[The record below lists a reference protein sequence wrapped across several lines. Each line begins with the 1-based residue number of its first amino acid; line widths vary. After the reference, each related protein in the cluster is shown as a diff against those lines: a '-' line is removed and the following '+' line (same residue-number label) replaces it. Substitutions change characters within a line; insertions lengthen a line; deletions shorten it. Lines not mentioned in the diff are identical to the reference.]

1 MKRLFVC
8 KTTWEIFVT
17 LTEAFKEYNK
27 TGEKIEII
35 IEFAEENKSFIPE
48 VEKLD
53 CVSKLKVITL
63 NQNRY
68 LKALLF
74 HFRCYVSIKRLVKE
88 YINQSYEINVFVDQ
102 SVISQT
108 FIKSGEI
115 LNLYE
120 HGNGNYL
127 VEGYPNY
134 KFIKKALGV
143 TPGYG
148 RDKSIEK
155 IFLQNPEKSP
165 KDIINKVVKLDVNEN
180 YSFISKADRNSLF
193 TIFKIDD
200 LKLSSNVL
208 LLTQPLS
215 EDNIISENEKISIYQ
230 QYIEKYNSVV
240 IKPHPRDLTNYTD
253 KLNGNF
259 KIISKSFPIEILN
272 YTDVKFDTLCTVCSG
287 SVYNFAYPVNVD
299 IYGTEHSKKMIKVL
313 GVIRKK
319 YVDKKNYKSIE
330 YV

>member
-17 LTEAFKEYNK
+17 LTEASKKYK
-27 TGEKIEII
+27 QTGEKIEII
-35 IEFAEENKSFIPE
+35 IEYAKENESFISE
-48 VEKLD
+48 IEKLD
-53 CVSKLKVITL
+53 CIEKLTVITL

-74 HFRCYVSIKRLVKE
+74 HYRCYISLKRLIKE
-88 YINQSYEINVFVDQ
+88 YIDESYEVNVFVDQ

-108 FIKSGEI
+108 FIKSGKT

-127 VEGYPNY
+127 VGGYPNY
-134 KFIKKALGV
+134 KFIKRILGV

-155 IFLQNPEKSP
+155 IFLQYPDKAP
-165 KDIINKVVKLDVNEN
+165 KDIVDKVVKLDVSEN
-180 YSFISKADRNSLF
+180 FKFLSELEKDSIFN
-193 TIFKIDD
+193 IFKIND
-200 LKLSSNVL
+200 LKFSSKVL

-215 EDNIISENEKISIYQ
+215 EDNIISEDEKVSIYQ
-230 QYIEKYNSVV
+230 EYIEKYDSVV

-253 KLNGNF
+253 KLNGDF
-259 KIISKSFPIEILN
+259 KVISKSFPIEILN
-272 YTDVKFDTLCTVCSG
+272 YTDIKFDTLCTVCSG
-287 SVYNFAYPVNVD
+287 SVYNFDYPVNVD
-299 IYGTEHSKKMIKVL
+299 IYGTEHSKQMIKVL
-313 GVIRKK
+313 GVISKK
-319 YVDKKNYKSIE
+319 YVDKENYEAIE